1 MQVLLFFMLIGV
13 KSMRGTKWELS
24 MADVD
29 ASVLAVSR
37 ECDGQPDN
45 WFTKSSFIDRD
56 SKLDK
61 NKSGHVTKFE

>member
-1 MQVLLFFMLIGV
+1 
-13 KSMRGTKWELS
+13 MRGTKWELS

-61 NKSGHVTKFE
+61 KKSGHVTKFE

>member
-1 MQVLLFFMLIGV
+1 MLTGV

-24 MADVD
+24 MAAVD

-45 WFTKSSFIDRD
+45 WFTKSSFIDHV

-61 NKSGHVTKFE
+61 KKSGHVTKFE